1 MPDTNPRILLARRP
15 TGAPVPD
22 DFRLEEA
29 PIPDLAEGEA
39 LVRHRFLSLDP
50 YQRGR
55 MDDAKSYAKPV
66 PLGGVMECQAVG
78 EVAASR
84 DPSLKEGDWVPRRLR
99 LADLLRPPRCG
110 ADPPR
115 RKEAPPST
123 ALGVLGMPGLT
134 AWVGLE
140 DIGQPQPGE
149 TLVVSAASG
158 AVGQVVG
165 QLARIRGARAV
176 GIAGGAAKCA
186 FVKEELGF
194 DAAIDHRGDLNAG
207 LDAACPDGVD
217 VYYENV
223 GGAVQAAVFPRLN
236 DFGRMVMCG
245 MVAQYNTTSGA
256 AATARR
262 RVRTSARRPQALR
275 IQGFIVSDTGWKRYA
290 AFRARCSATSPPAGC
305 AGRRMWCRASP
316 MRRRPSSACWRV
328 ATSASWSLP
337 STDAAD
343 AALAARLAG
352 HRVLLCYGLFGDV
365 MAALRPSGST
375 TCPGSSAG

>member
-1 MPDTNPRILLARRP
+1 MPDTNSRILLARRP
-15 TGAPVPD
+15 TGAPVRD
-22 DFRLEEA
+22 DFRLDEA
-29 PIPDLAEGEA
+29 PLPDLAAGEV

-84 DPSLKEGDWVPRRLR
+84 DTSLKEGDWVLGGFGWQTFSARPAAALIRL
-99 LADLLRPPRCG
+99 
-110 ADPPR
+110 DPT
-115 RKEAPPST
+115 EAPPST

-165 QLARIRGARAV
+165 QLAKIRGARAV

-186 FVKEELGF
+186 FVKGELGF

-256 AATARR
+256 AATGAPAGPNLGPV
-262 RVRTSARRPQALR
+262 VRKRLR
-275 IQGFIVSDTGWKRYA
+275 IQGFIVSDTGWGRYA
-290 AFRARCSATSPPAGC
+290 AFRAEMLGHIA
-305 AGRRMWCRASP
+305 AGRLRWKEDVVRGLANAP
-316 MRRRPSSACWRV
+316 QAFIGLLEGRNFGKLVV
-328 ATSASWSLP
+328 AL
-337 STDAAD
+337 D
-343 AALAARLAG
+343 
-352 HRVLLCYGLFGDV
+352 
-365 MAALRPSGST
+365 
-375 TCPGSSAG
+375 